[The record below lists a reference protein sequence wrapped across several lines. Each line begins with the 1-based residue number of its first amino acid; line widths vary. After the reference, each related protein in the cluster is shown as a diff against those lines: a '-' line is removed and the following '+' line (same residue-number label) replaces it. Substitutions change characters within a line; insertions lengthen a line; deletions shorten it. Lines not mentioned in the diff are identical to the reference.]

1 VLKSLLAAWAF
12 YTCLPAPQK
21 MELDFSRI
29 ARWAPLIGL
38 AIGGI
43 LAVSDYGL
51 ALGGM
56 PILVRSMVIVLL
68 WLALTGGLHLDGA
81 MDTAD
86 GLAVTSPER
95 RLVAMADSLTG
106 AFGVMTAIGILGLKV
121 VSLSA
126 INSNYRWIILLLVPA
141 WARWAQVLAVSLY
154 PYLKAEGKGAM
165 HRKGVEPLPDLLG
178 GLTAVMIVA
187 AWLFYLQPQSWLLLL
202 AIQAIGFTLSY
213 PVGKY
218 FDHCFGGHTGDTYG
232 AVVEWMEAIGL
243 CLLTLSVWYR

>member
-1 VLKSLLAAWAF
+1 MLKSLLAAWAF
-12 YTCLPAPQK
+12 YICLPAPQK

-29 ARWAPLIGL
+29 TRWATLMGLVIGGML
-38 AIGGI
+38 AI
-43 LAVSDYGL
+43 SDYGL

-56 PILVRSMVIVLL
+56 PIIVRSTVVVLL
-68 WLALTGGLHLDGA
+68 WVWLTGGLHLDGA

-106 AFGVMTAIGILGLKV
+106 AFGVMSAIGILGLKV

-126 INSNYRWIILLLVPA
+126 IGADGRWLVMLVVPG

-165 HRKGVEPLPDLLG
+165 HSKGVEPWPDLLG
-178 GLTAVMIVA
+178 GLA
-187 AWLFYLQPQSWLLLL
+187 ALVLVGLGLVGLQPQNWLLIL
-202 AIQAIGFTLSY
+202 AVNGVGLGLSY
-213 PVGKY
+213 PIGKY

-232 AVVEWMEAIGL
+232 AVVEWMEAISL
-243 CLLTLSVWYR
+243 CLLTLPIWYR

>member
-1 VLKSLLAAWAF
+1 
-12 YTCLPAPQK
+12 

-29 ARWAPLIGL
+29 ARWAPLMGL

-43 LAVSDYGL
+43 VAISDYGL
-51 ALGGM
+51 ALLGM
-56 PILVRSMVIVLL
+56 PIIVRSTVVVLL
-68 WLALTGGLHLDGA
+68 WLSLTGGLHLDGA

-121 VSLSA
+121 LSLSA
-126 INSNYRWIILLLVPA
+126 ISSDSRWIVLLVVPA

-165 HRKGVEPLPDLLG
+165 HSRGVEPWPDLMG
-178 GLTAVMIVA
+178 GFAALLLVA
-187 AWLFYLQPQSWLLLL
+187 AVQIYLQPQYWLLIAAVQGVGL
-202 AIQAIGFTLSY
+202 GLSY

-218 FDHCFGGHTGDTYG
+218 FDRCFGGHTGDTYG
-232 AVVEWMEAIGL
+232 AVVEWAEAIGL
-243 CLLTLSVWYR
+243 CLLTFPVWYQ

>member
-29 ARWAPLIGL
+29 ARWAPLMGL

-43 LAVSDYGL
+43 VAGADYGL
-51 ALGGM
+51 ALLAM
-56 PILVRSMVIVLL
+56 PIVVRSTIVILL
-68 WLALTGGLHLDGA
+68 WLGLTGGLHLDGA

-95 RLVAMADSLTG
+95 RLLAMADSLTG
-106 AFGVMTAIGILGLKV
+106 AFGVMTAIGILGLKIA
-121 VSLSA
+121 SLSA
-126 INSNYRWIILLLVPA
+126 INGDNRSIILLGVPA
-141 WARWAQVLAVSLY
+141 ISRWAQVLAVSLY

-165 HRKGVEPLPDLLG
+165 HSKGIEPWPDLLG
-178 GLTAVMIVA
+178 GLAALSIVA
-187 AWLFYLQPQSWLLLL
+187 TVQIYLQPQQWLLIW
-202 AIQAIGFTLSY
+202 AVPGIGLVLSY

-218 FDHCFGGHTGDTYG
+218 FDRCFGGHTGDTYG
-232 AVVEWMEAIGL
+232 AVVEWTEAISL
-243 CLLTLSVWYR
+243 CLLTLPVWYQ

>member
-43 LAVSDYGL
+43 LAGADYGL
-51 ALGGM
+51 ARLEM
-56 PILVRSMVIVLL
+56 PLVVRSTVIVLL
-68 WLALTGGLHLDGA
+68 WLGLTGGLHLDGA

-86 GLAVTSPER
+86 GLAVTSPEQ
-95 RLVAMADSLTG
+95 RLIAMADSLTG

-126 INSNYRWIILLLVPA
+126 ISSDSRWIILLMVPA
-141 WARWAQVLAVSLY
+141 VARWAQVLAVSLY
-154 PYLKAEGKGAM
+154 PYLKTEGKGAM
-165 HRKGVEPLPDLLG
+165 HSKGVEPWPDLLG
-178 GLTAVMIVA
+178 GLAALLIVA
-187 AWLFYLQPQSWLLLL
+187 IGQAFLQPHYWLVVVGVLGMGL
-202 AIQAIGFTLSY
+202 GLSY

-218 FDHCFGGHTGDTYG
+218 FERCFGGHTGDTYG
-232 AVVEWMEAIGL
+232 AVVEWIEAIGL
-243 CLLTLSVWYR
+243 CLLTFPVWYQ